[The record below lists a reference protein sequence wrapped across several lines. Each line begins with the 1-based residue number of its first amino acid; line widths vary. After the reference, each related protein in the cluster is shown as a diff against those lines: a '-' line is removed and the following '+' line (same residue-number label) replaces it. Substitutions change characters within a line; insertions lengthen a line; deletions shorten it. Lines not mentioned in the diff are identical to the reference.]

1 MNTKTSNKKGRSS
14 KKQIMQIHGKE
25 EQAKKQAS
33 SLDEILGETLSIY
46 TANSSEEYRNQLAEM
61 NMTDLQSH
69 AYKIGLVP
77 TPDRKVLTDRL
88 LQEFIKW
95 NSKYGSNVITSNSKI
110 KSINDLD
117 DKAKKIL
124 REGA

>member
-1 MNTKTSNKKGRSS
+1 MNTQAKKKRGRPS
-14 KKQIMQIHGKE
+14 KKEMLQIHGKE
-25 EQAKKQAS
+25 ENNNKKQPS

-46 TANSSEEYRNQLAEM
+46 TATSSEQYRGQLAEM
-61 NMTDLQSH
+61 NITDLQSH

-88 LQEFIKW
+88 VQEFIKW
-95 NSKYGSNVITSNSKI
+95 NSRYGSNVATGNV

-117 DKAKKIL
+117 SQAQKIL

>member
-1 MNTKTSNKKGRSS
+1 MNTQPKKKRGRPS
-14 KKQIMQIHGKE
+14 KKEMLQVHGKE
-25 EQAKKQAS
+25 ETNQKPPS

-46 TANSSEEYRNQLAEM
+46 TANSSEEYRGQLAEM
-61 NMTDLQSH
+61 NMTDLQAH

-88 LQEFIKW
+88 AQEFVKW
-95 NSKYGSNVITSNSKI
+95 NSRYGSNVATGQV
-110 KSINDLD
+110 KSVDDLD
-117 DKAKKIL
+117 SKAKKIL

>member
-1 MNTKTSNKKGRSS
+1 MNTQTKKKRGRPS
-14 KKQIMQIHGKE
+14 KKDMLQIHGKE
-25 EQAKKQAS
+25 EKTVKQPS

-46 TANSSEEYRNQLAEM
+46 TATSSEQYRGQLAEM

-88 LQEFIKW
+88 VQEFIKW
-95 NSKYGSNVITSNSKI
+95 NSRYGSNIIEGEI
-110 KSINDLD
+110 KSIDDLD
-117 DKAKKIL
+117 TKARKIL

>member
-1 MNTKTSNKKGRSS
+1 MNTQPKKKRGRPS
-14 KKQIMQIHGKE
+14 KKEMLQVHGKE
-25 EQAKKQAS
+25 ETNQKLPS

-46 TANSSEEYRNQLAEM
+46 TANSSEEYRGQLAEM
-61 NMTDLQSH
+61 NMTDLQAH

-88 LQEFIKW
+88 AQEFVKW
-95 NSKYGSNVITSNSKI
+95 NSRYGSNVATGQV
-110 KSINDLD
+110 KSVDDLD
-117 DKAKKIL
+117 AKAKKIL

>member
-1 MNTKTSNKKGRSS
+1 MNTTNKKKRGRPS
-14 KKQIMQIHGKE
+14 KKEMLQIHGKE
-25 EQAKKQAS
+25 EKVQKPPS

-46 TANSSEEYRNQLAEM
+46 TANSSEEYRGQLAEM
-61 NMTDLQSH
+61 NMTDLQAH

-88 LQEFIKW
+88 AQEFVKW
-95 NSKYGSNVITSNSKI
+95 NSRYGSNVATGQV
-110 KSINDLD
+110 KSVEDLD
-117 DKAKKIL
+117 AKAKKIL

>member
-1 MNTKTSNKKGRSS
+1 MNTQAKKKRGRPS
-14 KKQIMQIHGKE
+14 KKEMLQIHGKE
-25 EQAKKQAS
+25 EKSIKQPS

-46 TANSSEEYRNQLAEM
+46 TANSSEQYRGQLAEM

-77 TPDRKVLTDRL
+77 SPDRKVLTDRL
-88 LQEFIKW
+88 VQEFVKW
-95 NSKYGSNVITSNSKI
+95 NSRYGSNVATGQV
-110 KSINDLD
+110 KSVDDLD
-117 DKAKKIL
+117 AKARKIL

>member
-1 MNTKTSNKKGRSS
+1 MNTTS
-14 KKQIMQIHGKE
+14 KKKRGRPSKKEMLQIHGKE
-25 EQAKKQAS
+25 EKNQKQPS

-46 TANSSEEYRNQLAEM
+46 TANSSEQYRGQLAEM
-61 NMTDLQSH
+61 NMTDLQAH
-69 AYKIGLVP
+69 AYKIGLIP

-88 LQEFIKW
+88 VQEFVKW
-95 NSKYGSNVITSNSKI
+95 NSRYGSNVTTGQV
-110 KSINDLD
+110 KSVGDLD

>member
-1 MNTKTSNKKGRSS
+1 MNTIIKKKRGRPS
-14 KKQIMQIHGKE
+14 KKELLQIHGKE
-25 EQAKKQAS
+25 EVNNQKQPS

-46 TANSSEEYRNQLAEM
+46 TAKSSDEYRGQLAEM
-61 NMTDLQSH
+61 NMTDLQTH

-88 LQEFIKW
+88 VQEFIKW
-95 NSKYGSNVITSNSKI
+95 NSRYGSNIMQGNIRSTD
-110 KSINDLD
+110 DLT
-117 DKAKKIL
+117 KEAQKIL

>member
-1 MNTKTSNKKGRSS
+1 MNTQVKKKRGRPS
-14 KKQIMQIHGKE
+14 KKDMLQIHGKE
-25 EQAKKQAS
+25 EKTVKQPS

-46 TANSSEEYRNQLAEM
+46 TATSSEQYRGQLAEM

-88 LQEFIKW
+88 VQEFIKW
-95 NSKYGSNVITSNSKI
+95 NSRYGSNVIEGDI
-110 KSINDLD
+110 KSIDDLD
-117 DKAKKIL
+117 ARARKIL

>member
-1 MNTKTSNKKGRSS
+1 MSKNKRGRKPKTM
-14 KKQIMQIHGKE
+14 MQIHGKDE
-25 EQAKKQAS
+25 AVKASNIPS

-46 TANSSEEYRNQLAEM
+46 TARGSEEYRAQLAEM

-77 TPDRKVLTDRL
+77 TEDRKILTDRL
-88 LQEFIKW
+88 IQEFVKW
-95 NSKYGSNVITSNSKI
+95 SSRYGSNVATGAV
-110 KSINDLD
+110 KSVGDLD
-117 DKAKKIL
+117 DRAKKIL

>member
-1 MNTKTSNKKGRSS
+1 MNTTIKKKRGRPS
-14 KKQIMQIHGKE
+14 KKDMLQIHGKE
-25 EQAKKQAS
+25 ETPKRQPS

-46 TANSSEEYRNQLAEM
+46 TANGSDEYRDQLSEM

-77 TPDRKVLTDRL
+77 TQDRKVLTDRL
-88 LQEFIKW
+88 VKEFVKW
-95 NSKYGSNVITSNSKI
+95 NSRYGSNMATGNI
-110 KSINDLD
+110 KSIDDLD
-117 DKAKKIL
+117 AQARKIL

>member
-1 MNTKTSNKKGRSS
+1 MNTTDKKKRGRPS
-14 KKQIMQIHGKE
+14 KKQMLQIHGKE
-25 EQAKKQAS
+25 EFNKKLPS

-46 TANSSEEYRNQLAEM
+46 TANSSEEYSGQLAEM
-61 NMTDLQSH
+61 NMTDLQTH

-88 LQEFIKW
+88 VKEFIKW
-95 NSKYGSNVITSNSKI
+95 NSRYGSNITTGKI
-110 KSINDLD
+110 QSLEDLD
-117 DKAKKIL
+117 LKAKKIL

>member
-1 MNTKTSNKKGRSS
+1 MNTQTKKKRGRPS
-14 KKQIMQIHGKE
+14 KKDMLQIHGKE
-25 EQAKKQAS
+25 EKTVKQPS

-46 TANSSEEYRNQLAEM
+46 TATSSEQYRGQLAEM

-88 LQEFIKW
+88 VQEFIKW
-95 NSKYGSNVITSNSKI
+95 NSRYGSNVIEGDI
-110 KSINDLD
+110 KSIDDLD
-117 DKAKKIL
+117 AKARKIL

>member
-1 MNTKTSNKKGRSS
+1 MNTQPKKKRGRPS
-14 KKQIMQIHGKE
+14 KKEMLQVHGKE
-25 EQAKKQAS
+25 EKNQKPPS

-46 TANSSEEYRNQLAEM
+46 TANSSEEYRGQLAEM
-61 NMTDLQSH
+61 NMTDLQAH

-88 LQEFIKW
+88 AQEFVKW
-95 NSKYGSNVITSNSKI
+95 NSRYGSNIATGQV
-110 KSINDLD
+110 KSVDDLD
-117 DKAKKIL
+117 AKAKKIL

>member
-1 MNTKTSNKKGRSS
+1 MNTTTKKKRGRPS
-14 KKQIMQIHGKE
+14 KKEILQIHGKE
-25 EQAKKQAS
+25 EKIQKQPS

-46 TANSSEEYRNQLAEM
+46 TANSSDEYRGQLAEM
-61 NMTDLQSH
+61 NMTDLQAH

-88 LQEFIKW
+88 VNEFIKW
-95 NSKYGSNVITSNSKI
+95 NSRYGSNVTTGQV
-110 KSINDLD
+110 KSVEDLD
-117 DKAKKIL
+117 NKAKKIL

>member
-1 MNTKTSNKKGRSS
+1 MNTENKKKRGRPS
-14 KKQIMQIHGKE
+14 KKQILQIHGKE
-25 EQAKKQAS
+25 ETVKKQPS

-46 TANSSEEYRNQLAEM
+46 TANSSEDYRAQLAEM

-88 LQEFIKW
+88 VQEFIKW
-95 NSKYGSNVITSNSKI
+95 NSRYGSNVATGQV
-110 KSINDLD
+110 KSVDDLD
-117 DKAKKIL
+117 AKAKKIL

>member
-1 MNTKTSNKKGRSS
+1 ML
-14 KKQIMQIHGKE
+14 QIHGKE
-25 EQAKKQAS
+25 EVNKKTPS

-46 TANSSEEYRNQLAEM
+46 TANSSEEYRGQLAEM
-61 NMTDLQSH
+61 NMTDLQTH

-88 LQEFIKW
+88 VQEFIKW
-95 NSKYGSNVITSNSKI
+95 NSRYGSNIATGHITSLE
-110 KSINDLD
+110 DLD
-117 DKAKKIL
+117 SNAKKIL

>member
-1 MNTKTSNKKGRSS
+1 MNTQPKKKRGRPS
-14 KKQIMQIHGKE
+14 KKEILQVHGKE
-25 EQAKKQAS
+25 EKNQKPPS

-46 TANSSEEYRNQLAEM
+46 TANSSEEYRGQLAEM
-61 NMTDLQSH
+61 NMTDLQAH

-88 LQEFIKW
+88 AQEFVKW
-95 NSKYGSNVITSNSKI
+95 NSRYGSNVATGQV
-110 KSINDLD
+110 KSVDDLD
-117 DKAKKIL
+117 SKAKKIL

>member
-1 MNTKTSNKKGRSS
+1 MNTQAKKTRGRPS
-14 KKQIMQIHGKE
+14 KKEMLQIHGKE
-25 EQAKKQAS
+25 EKSIKQPS

-46 TANSSEEYRNQLAEM
+46 TANSSEQYRGQLAEM

-77 TPDRKVLTDRL
+77 SPDRKVLTDRL
-88 LQEFIKW
+88 VQEFVKW
-95 NSKYGSNVITSNSKI
+95 NSRYGSNVATGQV
-110 KSINDLD
+110 KSVDDLD
-117 DKAKKIL
+117 AKAKKIL

>member
-1 MNTKTSNKKGRSS
+1 MNTENKKKRGRPS
-14 KKQIMQIHGKE
+14 KKQMLQIHGKE
-25 EQAKKQAS
+25 EVNKKTPS

-46 TANSSEEYRNQLAEM
+46 TANSSEEYRGQLAEM
-61 NMTDLQSH
+61 NMTDLQTH

-88 LQEFIKW
+88 VQEFIKW
-95 NSKYGSNVITSNSKI
+95 NSRYGSNIATGHITSLE
-110 KSINDLD
+110 DLD
-117 DKAKKIL
+117 SNAKKIL

>member
-1 MNTKTSNKKGRSS
+1 MNTQPKKKRGRPS
-14 KKQIMQIHGKE
+14 KKEMLQVHGKE
-25 EQAKKQAS
+25 EKNQKLPS

-46 TANSSEEYRNQLAEM
+46 TANSSEEYRGQLAEM
-61 NMTDLQSH
+61 NMTDLQAH

-88 LQEFIKW
+88 AQEFVKW
-95 NSKYGSNVITSNSKI
+95 NSRYGSNVATGQV
-110 KSINDLD
+110 KSVDDLD
-117 DKAKKIL
+117 AKAKKIL

>member
-1 MNTKTSNKKGRSS
+1 MNTQPKKKRGRPS
-14 KKQIMQIHGKE
+14 KKEMLQVHGKE
-25 EQAKKQAS
+25 EKNQKPPS

-46 TANSSEEYRNQLAEM
+46 TANSSEEYRGQLAEM
-61 NMTDLQSH
+61 NMTDLQAH

-88 LQEFIKW
+88 AQEFVKW
-95 NSKYGSNVITSNSKI
+95 NSRYGSNIATGQV
-110 KSINDLD
+110 KSVDDLD
-117 DKAKKIL
+117 SKAKKIL

>member
-1 MNTKTSNKKGRSS
+1 MNTEPKKKRGRPS
-14 KKQIMQIHGKE
+14 KKQMLQIHGKE
-25 EQAKKQAS
+25 EKNQKQPS

-46 TANSSEEYRNQLAEM
+46 TANSSDEYRGQLSEM
-61 NMTDLQSH
+61 NMTDLQAH

-88 LQEFIKW
+88 VQEFIKW
-95 NSKYGSNVITSNSKI
+95 NSRYGSNIATGQVQSVE
-110 KSINDLD
+110 DLD
-117 DKAKKIL
+117 AKAKKIL